1 MSRADNRQPATG
13 GREHSTIN
21 HELST
26 DVPLLLDGAM
36 GTMLQAGHSVREVH
50 RAYLEAGADLITT
63 NTFEAGLSDEALREA
78 VRIAREEAERMT
90 LLTPQQPRYV
100 VGDVGPTGRMLSM
113 SEDVNDP
120 AARSIDFA
128 TLAADY
134 QRWMQVLADEGVDA
148 LLVETSF
155 DTLNVKAAIW
165 AYEEVCEHMGKRLPL
180 MLSMTISDASG
191 RMLSG
196 QTIEAFA
203 ASVMHARPYSIGMN
217 CGLGAEAMLP
227 YLQRLRECVGSVR
240 ISCHPNAGL
249 PNAFGAYDQQ
259 PEQMAAEIRLMLA
272 SGLVDIVG
280 GCCGTTPE
288 HIRALRQVLDEQP
301 WQREVKPLP
310 EGLRLSGL
318 EAFTYAPTDW
328 ITVGEQCNVAGS
340 RKFLRLINE
349 KQYDEALAIAR
360 RQVERGAHVIDIN
373 FDDGLLDAAAE
384 MTHFLRLVAS
394 DPDVAR
400 IPLMIDSSDFRVIE
414 AGLQNCQGKCIV
426 NSLSLKQGEQEFLR
440 QARIVRKMGAA
451 VVVMCFD
458 EEGQANDY
466 ARRIQIAERA
476 YRLLIEQVGFCPSD
490 IIFDPNVLT
499 IATGMEEHRDYAA
512 SLIRAT
518 EWITTHLPGARVS
531 GGISNLSF
539 AFRGNNRVRRAMHAV
554 FLHLA
559 EPAGMHMA
567 IMNAATAVRYEDVEP
582 ELRQALTDV
591 ILNTSADA
599 TDRLSALAARIMEAE
614 AEAKANTTP
623 SCGKIASNAESPALD
638 PASSLVHA
646 LMTGDGSMIS
656 TDIKA
661 LLAGGQ
667 RPIDIISGPLMA
679 GMNEVGRLF
688 GEGRMFLPQVVKTA
702 RTMKQAVDYLFN
714 ENENENYNENEGRA
728 ALSAASR
735 GKVLLATVK
744 GDVHDI
750 GKNIVGVVLGCN
762 GFTVIDLGVMVPSG
776 RIVETAV
783 AEKVDVVCLSGLIT
797 PSLAEMAAVADAM
810 QEAGLSVP
818 LLVGGATTSALHTAV
833 QLAPRYSGGVFH
845 MTDAS
850 RNPIVISALLDP
862 ARREATLEE
871 NRQQQRRLRLAQ
883 QQRESRIQM
892 AADDKLQP
900 TTANGQQTAQE
911 NSQFSTPNSQLSVP
925 PFLGQRVLE
934 PIPVAELIELIDW
947 RYFFHA
953 WRVAADSA
961 EATMLK
967 ADAEVLLQ
975 EFAADERYSLR
986 AIAAFYPARALND
999 SIRIGTEVLAT
1010 PRQSQYMA
1018 NGQKRKQ
1025 CLALSDFVSPL
1036 GGDHVGCF
1044 AVTVS
1049 EDYQRRLEALH
1060 KQGTDIYAELLQQ
1073 TLGDRLAEAAS
1084 EYLSRQWAAAGW
1096 GGIRPAIG
1104 YPCLPEQQGIFTL
1117 ARLIDYSA
1125 VGISLTENGAMYP
1138 QSSVSG
1144 VYISNPAARYF

>member
-1 MSRADNRQPATG
+1 MMEPLSLPNSADAAKR
-13 GREHSTIN
+13 R
-21 HELST
+21 
-26 DVPLLLDGAM
+26 PLLLDGAM

-63 NTFEAGLSDEALREA
+63 NTFEAGLTDEALREA
-78 VRIAREEAERMT
+78 VRIAREEAVRMT
-90 LLTPQQPRYV
+90 RLTPQQPRYV

-113 SEDVNDP
+113 SEDVSDP

-128 TLAADY
+128 TMAADY
-134 QRWMQVLADEGVDA
+134 QRWMQVLADEGVDV

-165 AYEEVCEHMGKRLPL
+165 AYEEVSERIGKRLPL

-217 CGLGAEAMLP
+217 CGLGAEAMIP
-227 YLQRLRECVGSVR
+227 YLHRLRECVGSVR

-272 SGLVDIVG
+272 AGLVDIVG

-301 WQREVKPLP
+301 WLREVKPLP

-384 MTHFLRLVAS
+384 MTHFLRLLAS

-400 IPLMIDSSDFRVIE
+400 IPLMIDSSDFRVVE

-426 NSLSLKQGEQEFLR
+426 NSLSLKQGEEEFLR

-458 EEGQANDY
+458 EEGQANDF

-476 YRLLIEQVGFCPSD
+476 YRLLTEQAGFVPTD

-499 IATGMEEHRDYAA
+499 IATGMDEHRDYAA

-539 AFRGNNRVRRAMHAV
+539 AFRGNNVVRRAMHAV

-567 IMNAATAVRYEDVEP
+567 IMNAATAVRYDDVEP
-582 ELRQALTDV
+582 TLRQALTDV
-591 ILNTSADA
+591 ILNTSPDA
-599 TDRLSALAARIMEAE
+599 TEHLSAIAAQIAE
-614 AEAKANTTP
+614 RAQQAAGSAVGSGSQQTTTAVSAAEGAL
-623 SCGKIASNAESPALD
+623 SPID
-638 PASSLVHA
+638 SLVAA
-646 LMTGDGSMIS
+646 LVKGDGTSLS
-656 TDIKA
+656 ADLDA
-661 LLAGGQ
+661 LLAQGQ
-667 RPIDIISGPLMA
+667 RSIDIISGPLMA

-702 RTMKQAVDYLFN
+702 RTMKQAVDYLT
-714 ENENENYNENEGRA
+714 EHGGLGADSAAGSA
-728 ALSAASR
+728 ALSTASR

-762 GFTVIDLGVMVPSG
+762 GFTVIDLGVMVSRE
-776 RIVETAV
+776 RIVEAAV

-810 QEAGLSVP
+810 QEAGLSIP

-850 RNPIVISALLDP
+850 RNPIVISQLLDP
-862 ARREATLEE
+862 ARREATLEA

-883 QQRESRIQM
+883 QQRASRLKVQM
-892 AADDKLQP
+892 MVEKSASASAPACAETNNAPQARP
-900 TTANGQQTAQE
+900 A
-911 NSQFSTPNSQLSVP
+911 PVHP
-925 PFLGQRVLE
+925 PFMGQRVLE
-934 PIPVAELIELIDW
+934 PIRVAELIGLIDW

-953 WRVAADSA
+953 WRVAPDCD
-961 EATMLK
+961 EAALLK
-967 ADAEVLLQ
+967 ADAEALLQ
-975 EFAADERYSLR
+975 QYATDESYALR
-986 AIAAFYPARALND
+986 AIAAFYPARALTD

-1010 PRQSQYMA
+1010 PRQSAYLPS
-1018 NGQKRKQ
+1018 GQKRRE
-1025 CLALSDFVSPL
+1025 CLALSDFVSAS
-1036 GGDHVGCF
+1036 GDDYAGVF
-1044 AVTVS
+1044 AVTMS
-1049 EDYQRRLEALH
+1049 EQFQHRLEALH

-1073 TLGDRLAEAAS
+1073 TLGDRLAEAAA
-1084 EYLSRQWAAAGW
+1084 EYLSRRWAEVGW

-1125 VGISLTENGAMYP
+1125 IGISLTENGAMYP

-1144 VYISNPAARYF
+1144 VYLSNPAARYFTV